1 MLTNRTWALLVCR
14 KRERER
20 ETTTFFWCFMIV
32 NFLTWIRNQ
41 LDLLSNL
48 LQMGDNPDL
57 CVP

>member
-14 KRERER
+14 KR

-32 NFLTWIRNQ
+32 NFLTWIRNR